1 MCSQSD
7 CWSHITEAPF
17 LDELSLH
24 PHETMM
30 MRITCTIWKTC
41 SIAKWNIEW

>member
-30 MRITCTIWKTC
+30 MMRITCTIWKTC
-41 SIAKWNIEW
+41 SIAKWNIE